1 MPFCHVLP
9 GVYWGSR
16 RPNRNRIEFMTDV
29 FQLYLA
35 SASPRRRE
43 LLQQIGVR
51 FELISAPIDETPLP
65 NEPPADYVRRLA
77 LAKAQAG
84 LQVIGGSAQQPVL
97 GADTTVVIDG
107 EMLGKPESREHGLAM
122 LARLSGREHQVGEH
136 FERIVV
142 EPERLSPRSP
152 GFLHCF
158 CSGSSET
165 ELVGDLRHG
174 FRVSHHPLARHL
186 LSPSGPSEL
195 VEVVGLELDE

>member
-1 MPFCHVLP
+1 
-9 GVYWGSR
+9 
-16 RPNRNRIEFMTDV
+16 MTDV

-65 NEPPADYVRRLA
+65 SEPPADYVRRLA

-122 LARLSGREHQVGEH
+122 LARLSGREHQVFSAVALRRNTQQRCALQVSRVRLRALSAAERELYWQSGEPADKAGGYAIQGLGASFVAH
-136 FERIVV
+136 LQGSHCGVMGLPLFETV
-142 EPERLSPRSP
+142 EL
-152 GFLHCF
+152 
-158 CSGSSET
+158 
-165 ELVGDLRHG
+165 
-174 FRVSHHPLARHL
+174 
-186 LSPSGPSEL
+186 
-195 VEVVGLELDE
+195 LDEFGINILAAQG